1 MTGSV
6 EFSLNNQNE
15 IVAVG
20 REWDQ
25 FALENNAPEL
35 VGDKVIGRLVFDFV
49 SGHVTRQFL
58 LAILEL
64 VRSGSQPIELEYRC
78 DSPYE
83 RRFMKM
89 HVSLMQSG
97 QVCLINSTM
106 RIEKRTQECFITKA
120 VHRSKNTTI
129 RCSMCNL
136 LKCQQEWV
144 EPEHLMALHKHA
156 PSEFIVVYGICKSC
170 SDQLQALQTIQ

>member
-6 EFSLNNQNE
+6 EFSLNDQNE

-20 REWDQ
+20 KEWDQ
-25 FALENNAPEL
+25 FALKNNAPEL
-35 VGDKVIGRLVFDFV
+35 VGGKVIGRHVLDFV
-49 SGHVTRQFL
+49 SGNVTRQFL

-64 VRSGSQPIELEYRC
+64 VRSGSQPIELDYRC

-89 HVSLMQSG
+89 SVSLMKSG
-97 QVCLINSTM
+97 QVCFINSTL
-106 RIEKRTQECFITKA
+106 RVETRTQECFISKA
-120 VHRSKNTTI
+120 VQRSKNTSI

-136 LKCQQEWV
+136 VQYSQDWV
-144 EPEHLMALHKHA
+144 EPEQLLTTHKQTH
-156 PSEFIVVYGICKSC
+156 SELLVIYGICESC
-170 SDQLQALQTIQ
+170 TKQLQQLIQ